1 MQKLRFIL
9 LALAALFMVN
19 GSLIAQEKG
28 KKEKKKVVIIKET
41 VDEDGNVVKEKIIKE
56 GDDVKDVKKWHVKEG
71 NEKVIII
78 KEGDGEKTIKVIVD
92 GEDDVINIK
101 ELEHEMEKSISVNV
115 DVDEN
120 DGKKNMVIKI
130 KGEDGEVETIK
141 WQGEEGEMP
150 DGLLE
155 ELGEKGIH
163 IDIHEDHDHDKNVFI
178 HSDKP
183 FLGVMAAE
191 TVEVLHESHGEGEE
205 VEEKVEE
212 LEDRG
217 ALISDIVEGSAAEE
231 AGLKGGDIITK
242 VDDEE
247 IGDFGD
253 LADALGK
260 YKVGDTVKISYLR
273 DNKPMETSATLKKH
287 TGALHIEGDDL
298 KWVDEDEGHI
308 YIRKA
313 GKKGKTITIE
323 VEEEDGVK
331 EKKIIIK
338 EKKKNKEE

>member
-9 LALAALFMVN
+9 LAIAALLMVN
-19 GSLIAQEKG
+19 GTLMAQEKG

-92 GEDDVINIK
+92 GEDELINIK

-115 DVDEN
+115 DVNEN

-130 KGEDGEVETIK
+130 KGDDGEVETIK

-155 ELGEKGIH
+155 ELEEKGIH
-163 IDIHEDHDHDKNVFI
+163 INIHEDHGKNVFI

-183 FLGVMAAE
+183 FLGVMAAKS
-191 TVEVLHESHGEGEE
+191 VEVLHESHGEGEE

-242 VDDEE
+242 IDDQE
-247 IGDFGD
+247 IENFDD

-260 YKVGDTVKISYLR
+260 YKVGDTVNIAYLR

-287 TGALHIEGDDL
+287 SGALLKGDDL
-298 KWVDEDEGHI
+298 EWVDEDEGHI
-308 YIRKA
+308 FIRKA
-313 GKKGKTITIE
+313 GEKGKTITIE
-323 VEEEDGVK
+323 IEEEDGVK
-331 EKKIIIK
+331 EKKVIIK

>member
-19 GSLIAQEKG
+19 GSLNAQEKG

-56 GDDVKDVKKWHVKEG
+56 GDDVKDVKWHVKDG
-71 NEKVIII
+71 DEKVVII
-78 KEGDGEKTIKVIVD
+78 KEGDGEKKIKVIVD
-92 GEDDVINIK
+92 GEEDIINIK
-101 ELEHEMEKSISVNV
+101 ELEHELEKSISVNV

-130 KGEDGEVETIK
+130 KGADGEVETIK

-150 DGLLE
+150 DELLE
-155 ELGEKGIH
+155 ELGEEGIH
-163 IDIHEDHDHDKNVFI
+163 IDILHDDHDENVFI

-183 FLGVMAAE
+183 FLGVVGGE
-191 TVEVLHESHGEGEE
+191 SVEVLHESHEEGEE
-205 VEEKVEE
+205 VVEKVEE
-212 LEDRG
+212 LDDRG

-242 VDDEE
+242 VDGEE

-260 YKVGDTVKISYLR
+260 YKIGDTVKISYLR

-287 TGALHIEGDDL
+287 TGALHLEGDDL

-313 GKKGKTITIE
+313 GEKGKTITIE